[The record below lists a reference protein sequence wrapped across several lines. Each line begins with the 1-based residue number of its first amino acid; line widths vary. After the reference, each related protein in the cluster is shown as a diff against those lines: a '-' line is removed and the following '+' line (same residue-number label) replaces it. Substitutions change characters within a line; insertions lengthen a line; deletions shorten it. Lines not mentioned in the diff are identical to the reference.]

1 MKKEQAMLLIEGWY
15 SEQIPADDWIRMLEE
30 NSDLKEVYEKEK
42 TKRES

>member
-1 MKKEQAMLLIEGWY
+1 MDKEDIKSLLSLWY